1 MDKNKV
7 INRINEEIDFQ
18 DRCDIIYNLIC
29 DDLYVP
35 MKKKEIAILLN
46 ISKEDRLI
54 LGKVLDTL
62 VSRGKIICTSNGKY
76 MKSDDTSINK
86 TNDKNNN
93 SSHSNKELIG
103 TFTSNPKGFGFVRID
118 DTDEDIFISKDNTC
132 GAFLDD
138 KVAVEVLQDTSGDK
152 REGRII
158 SIIEH
163 GIKSVVGTYEKNN
176 NFGFVIC
183 DDNKIGT
190 DIFIPQGKD
199 MRAVSGSK
207 VVVNITK
214 YAKNNNKPEG
224 VITEII
230 GHKNDPGIDILS
242 MIKAFNVPIE
252 FPEKVINQASKV
264 SKPVSDSDIIGRED
278 FRNVVMVTID
288 GEDAKDLDD
297 AVSVSYDGNNYT
309 LGVYIADVSN
319 YVQEHSALDREAY
332 KRGTSVY
339 LIDRVIPMLPH
350 TLSNG
355 ICSLNQGEDR
365 LSMCCI
371 MTIDG
376 SGNIINHK
384 ICEGVV
390 NVNYRM
396 TYSDVSAILD
406 GDKEL
411 IDKYS
416 DVTEMFYHMYTLS
429 SILRNKRKHRGG
441 IDFDMTET
449 KFVVDDYGNIT
460 DVKPYIRDKASLI
473 IEDFMLAANE
483 TVAEDFFWKESAF
496 LYRTHGVPEEE
507 KVRKLKMF
515 AAKFG
520 YTIKGDTNNCHPKEF
535 QKLLEKSKGK
545 DEEILLSR
553 LTLRTMQ
560 QAKYTPENSGH
571 FGLAAKYYCHFTS
584 PIRRYPDLIIHR
596 IIKDH
601 LRGRYDNKKEEHYI
615 SLLNTIAPSVCNSE
629 RRAEE
634 LEREVEKLKKVK
646 YMHKF
651 LGEEFDAIISSVTQ
665 YGFYVEIGNGIDGLV
680 HISTLKDDYYHF
692 NENDLELV
700 GERFNRRFSLGMK
713 VKVVLVSTDE
723 MLRTIDFELVM

>member
-1 MDKNKV
+1 MDNTTKMK
-7 INRINEEIDFQ
+7 RINEEIDFQ

-46 ISKEDRLI
+46 ISREDRLT

-62 VSRGKIICTSNGKY
+62 VERGKIICTSNGKY
-76 MKSDDTSINK
+76 MKMDDKISTKDI
-86 TNDKNNN
+86 DYNNN
-93 SSHSNKELIG
+93 SNDSSKELLGI
-103 TFTSNPKGFGFVRID
+103 FTPNLKGFGFVRIE
-118 DTDEDIFISKDNTC
+118 DTNEEIFIGKDYTC
-132 GAFLDD
+132 NAFLGD
-138 KVAVEVLQDTSGDK
+138 KVLVEIMQKSSGDK
-152 REGRII
+152 REGKIV
-158 SIIEH
+158 SIVEH
-163 GIKSVVGTYEKNN
+163 GIETVVGTYEKNN

-183 DDNKIGT
+183 DNTKIGT

-207 VVVNITK
+207 VVVQITR
-214 YAKNNNKPEG
+214 YAKKNNKPEG

-242 MIKAFNVPIE
+242 MIKAFNVPVE
-252 FPEKVINQASKV
+252 FPEKVINQASRV
-264 SKPVSDSDIIGRED
+264 SKPVSNDDMLGRED
-278 FRNVVMVTID
+278 FRDVKMVTID

-297 AVSVSYDGNNYT
+297 AVSVSYDGANYT

-319 YVQEHSALDREAY
+319 YVQENSALDKEAY

-376 SGNIINHK
+376 EGNVIDHK

-411 IDKYS
+411 SDKYS

-429 SILRNKRKHRGG
+429 SILRNKRRRRGG
-441 IDFDMTET
+441 IDFDMSET
-449 KFVVDDYGNIT
+449 KFVIDDSGNIV

-496 LYRTHGVPEEE
+496 LYRTHGIPEDE
-507 KVRKLKMF
+507 KVKKLKAF
-515 AAKFG
+515 IGKFG
-520 YTIKGDTNNCHPKEF
+520 YTLKGDTNKCHPKEF

-545 DEEILLSR
+545 EEEMLISR

-560 QAKYTPENSGH
+560 QAKYTPENLGH

-584 PIRRYPDLIIHR
+584 PIRRYPDLLIHR

-601 LRGRYDNKKEEHYI
+601 LRGRYDESKEEHYN
-615 SLLNTIAPSVCNSE
+615 SLVATIAPGVCNTE

-634 LEREVEKLKKVK
+634 LEREVEKLKKVQ
-646 YMHKF
+646 YMHGF
-651 LGEEFDAIISSVTQ
+651 LGEEFNAVISSVTQ
-665 YGFYVEIGNGIDGLV
+665 YGFYVELDNGIDGLV
-680 HISTLKDDYYHF
+680 HISTLKDDYYQF
-692 NENDLELV
+692 RENDYELV
-700 GERFNRRFSLGMK
+700 GERTNNSFSLGMI
-713 VKVVLVSTDE
+713 VKVVLVSADE
-723 MLRTIDFELVM
+723 VTRTIDFELVM

>member
-1 MDKNKV
+1 MDTKEQ
-7 INRINEEIDFQ
+7 IAFINENIDFQ
-18 DRCDIIYNLIC
+18 DKCDIIYNLIC

-35 MKKKEIAILLN
+35 MKAKELAILLN
-46 ISKEDRLI
+46 IQKGERDELH
-54 LGKVLDTL
+54 KVLDTL
-62 VSRGKIICTSNGKY
+62 IKRGKIICTKNGKY
-76 MKSDDTSINK
+76 IKSGDEK
-86 TNDKNNN
+86 EPLNNN
-93 SSHSNKELIG
+93 NKVSSNDRITG
-103 TFTSNPKGFGFVRID
+103 IFTPNQRGFGFVRLD
-118 DTDEDIFISKDNTC
+118 DTLEDVFIGKDYVNN
-132 GAFLDD
+132 AFTGD
-138 KVAVEVLQDTSGDK
+138 KVLVEIFSKTKGEK

-158 SIIEH
+158 EIINHEVT
-163 GIKSVVGTYEKNN
+163 SVVGTYEKSNN
-176 NFGFVIC
+176 YGFVIC
-183 DDNKIGT
+183 DDNKITT

-207 VVVNITK
+207 VVVQITR
-214 YAKNNNKPEG
+214 YAKKNNKPEG

-242 MIKAFNVPIE
+242 MIKAFNVPVE
-252 FPEKVINQASKV
+252 FPEKVINQASRV
-264 SKPVSDSDIIGRED
+264 SKPVSDADMLGRED
-278 FRNVVMVTID
+278 FRDVLMVTID
-288 GEDAKDLDD
+288 GADAKDLDD
-297 AVSVSYDGNNYT
+297 AVSVSYNGTNYT

-319 YVQEHSALDREAY
+319 YVQENSALDKEAY

-376 SGNIINHK
+376 EGNIIDHK

-411 IDKYS
+411 SDKYS
-416 DVTEMFYHMYTLS
+416 DVTEMFYHMHTLS
-429 SILRNKRKHRGG
+429 SILRNKRRRRGG
-441 IDFDMTET
+441 IDFDMSET
-449 KFVVDDYGNIT
+449 QFVLDDSGNIT
-460 DVKPYIRDKASLI
+460 DIKPYIRDKASLI

-483 TVAEDFFWKESAF
+483 TVAEDFFWRESAF
-496 LYRTHGVPEEE
+496 LYRTHGLPEEE
-507 KVRKLKMF
+507 KVRKLKAF
-515 AAKFG
+515 LAKFG
-520 YTIKGDTNNCHPKEF
+520 YTLKGDAAKCHPKEF

-545 DEEILLSR
+545 EEEMLISR

-560 QAKYTPENSGH
+560 QAKYTPENLGH

-584 PIRRYPDLIIHR
+584 PIRRYPDLLIHR
-596 IIKDH
+596 IIKEH
-601 LRGRYDNKKEEHYI
+601 LRGRYDEPKKEHFT
-615 SLLNTIAPSVCNSE
+615 SVVATIAPNVCKTE

-634 LEREVEKLKKVK
+634 LEREVEKLKKVQ
-646 YMHKF
+646 YMHGF
-651 LGEEFDAIISSVTQ
+651 LGEEFEAVISSVTQ
-665 YGFYVEIGNGIDGLV
+665 YGFYVELVNGIDGLV

-692 NENDLELV
+692 NENDYELI
-700 GERFNRRFSLGMK
+700 GERTNKRFSLGMN
-713 VKVVLVSTDE
+713 VKVVLVSADE
-723 MLRTIDFELVM
+723 DTRTIDFELVM

>member
-1 MDKNKV
+1 MDNTAKMK
-7 INRINEEIDFQ
+7 RINKEIDFQ

-46 ISKEDRLI
+46 ISREDRLT

-62 VSRGKIICTSNGKY
+62 VERGKIICTSNGKY
-76 MKSDDTSINK
+76 MKMDDKISTKDI
-86 TNDKNNN
+86 DYNNN
-93 SSHSNKELIG
+93 SNDSSKELLGI
-103 TFTSNPKGFGFVRID
+103 FTPNLKGFGFVRIE
-118 DTDEDIFISKDNTC
+118 DTNEEIFIGKDNTC
-132 GAFLDD
+132 NAFLGD
-138 KVAVEVLQDTSGDK
+138 KVLVEIMQKSSGDK
-152 REGRII
+152 REGKIV
-158 SIIEH
+158 SIVEH
-163 GIKSVVGTYEKNN
+163 GIETVVGTYEKNN

-183 DDNKIGT
+183 DNTKIGT

-207 VVVNITK
+207 VVVQITR
-214 YAKNNNKPEG
+214 YAKKNNKPEG

-242 MIKAFNVPIE
+242 MIKAFNVPVE
-252 FPEKVINQASKV
+252 FPDKVIKQASRV
-264 SKPVSDSDIIGRED
+264 SKPVSDADMLGRED
-278 FRNVVMVTID
+278 FRDVLMVTID
-288 GEDAKDLDD
+288 GADAKDLDD
-297 AVSVSYDGNNYT
+297 AVSVSYNGTNYT

-319 YVQEHSALDREAY
+319 YVQENSALDKEAY

-376 SGNIINHK
+376 EGNIIDHM

-411 IDKYS
+411 SDKYS
-416 DVTEMFYHMYTLS
+416 DVTEMFYHMHTLS
-429 SILRNKRKHRGG
+429 SILRNKRRRRGG
-441 IDFDMTET
+441 IDFDMSET
-449 KFVVDDYGNIT
+449 QFVLDDSGNIT
-460 DVKPYIRDKASLI
+460 DIKPYIRDKASLI

-483 TVAEDFFWKESAF
+483 TVAEDFFWRESAF
-496 LYRTHGVPEEE
+496 LYRTHGLPEEE
-507 KVRKLKMF
+507 KVRKLKAF
-515 AAKFG
+515 LAKFG
-520 YTIKGDTNNCHPKEF
+520 YTLKGDAAKCHPKEF

-545 DEEILLSR
+545 DEEMLISR

-560 QAKYTPENSGH
+560 QAKYTPENLGH

-584 PIRRYPDLIIHR
+584 PIRRYPDLLIHR
-596 IIKDH
+596 IIKEH
-601 LRGRYDNKKEEHYI
+601 LRGRYDEPKKEHFT
-615 SLLNTIAPSVCNSE
+615 SVVATIAPNVCKTE

-634 LEREVEKLKKVK
+634 LEREVEKLKKVQ
-646 YMHKF
+646 YMHRF
-651 LGEEFDAIISSVTQ
+651 LGEEFEAVISSVTQ
-665 YGFYVEIGNGIDGLV
+665 YGFYVELVNGIDGLV

-692 NENDLELV
+692 NENDYELI
-700 GERFNRRFSLGMK
+700 GERTNKRFSLGMN
-713 VKVVLVSTDE
+713 VKVVLVSADE
-723 MLRTIDFELVM
+723 DTRTIDFELVM

>member
-1 MDKNKV
+1 MDNTAKMK
-7 INRINEEIDFQ
+7 RINEEIDFQ

-46 ISKEDRLI
+46 ISREDRLT

-62 VSRGKIICTSNGKY
+62 VERGKIICTSNGKY
-76 MKSDDTSINK
+76 MKMDDKISTKDI
-86 TNDKNNN
+86 DYNNN
-93 SSHSNKELIG
+93 SIDSSKELLGI
-103 TFTSNPKGFGFVRID
+103 FTPNLKGFGFVRIE
-118 DTDEDIFISKDNTC
+118 DTNEEIFIGKDNTC
-132 GAFLDD
+132 NAFLGD
-138 KVAVEVLQDTSGDK
+138 KVLVEIMQKSSGDK
-152 REGRII
+152 REGKIV
-158 SIIEH
+158 SIVEH
-163 GIKSVVGTYEKNN
+163 GIETVVGTYEKNN

-183 DDNKIGT
+183 DNTKIGT

-207 VVVNITK
+207 VVVQITR
-214 YAKNNNKPEG
+214 YAKKNNKPEG

-242 MIKAFNVPIE
+242 MIKAFNVPVE
-252 FPEKVINQASKV
+252 FPEKVIKQASRV
-264 SKPVSDSDIIGRED
+264 SKPVSDADMLGRED
-278 FRNVVMVTID
+278 FRDVLMVTID
-288 GEDAKDLDD
+288 GADAKDLDD
-297 AVSVSYDGNNYT
+297 AVSVSYNGTNYT

-319 YVQEHSALDREAY
+319 YVQENSALDKEAY

-376 SGNIINHK
+376 EGNIIDHK

-411 IDKYS
+411 SDKYS
-416 DVTEMFYHMYTLS
+416 DVTEMFYHMHTLS
-429 SILRNKRKHRGG
+429 SILRNKRRRRGG
-441 IDFDMTET
+441 IDFDMSET
-449 KFVVDDYGNIT
+449 QFVLDDSGNIT
-460 DVKPYIRDKASLI
+460 DIKPYIRDKASLI

-483 TVAEDFFWKESAF
+483 TVAEDFFWRESTF
-496 LYRTHGVPEEE
+496 LYRTHGLPEEE
-507 KVRKLKMF
+507 KVRKLKAF
-515 AAKFG
+515 LAKFG
-520 YTIKGDTNNCHPKEF
+520 YTLKGDAAKCHPKEF

-545 DEEILLSR
+545 DEEMLISR

-560 QAKYTPENSGH
+560 QAKYTPENLGH

-584 PIRRYPDLIIHR
+584 PIRRYPDLLIHR
-596 IIKDH
+596 IIKEH
-601 LRGRYDNKKEEHYI
+601 LRGRYDEPKKEHFT
-615 SLLNTIAPSVCNSE
+615 SVVATIAPNVCKTE

-634 LEREVEKLKKVK
+634 LEREVEKLKKVQ
-646 YMHKF
+646 YMHRF
-651 LGEEFDAIISSVTQ
+651 LGEEFEAVISSVTQ
-665 YGFYVEIGNGIDGLV
+665 YGFYVELVNGIDGLV

-692 NENDLELV
+692 NENDYELI
-700 GERFNRRFSLGMK
+700 GERTNKRFSLGMN
-713 VKVVLVSTDE
+713 VKVVLVSADE
-723 MLRTIDFELVM
+723 DTRTIDFELVM